1 LTKSVNRNRRTRPKS
16 SCSGR
21 WVLKLEGCC
30 EDAAPSGSIAEKAA
44 ARSLIGAAHT
54 DWVKSASAPRLC
66 SSPLPG
72 SGWWH
77 AVYRWGR
84 GSPWGHAAVSRSGA
98 SCLRG
103 NFRTNGPGARPTKS
117 WPTNPP
123 TTSEIQLSWQKEIY
137 ELQSNTNKGEDP
149 KGFQFASQCSKPQS
163 ARLPNACIH
172 PCVIAYALSDL
183 PL

>member
-1 LTKSVNRNRRTRPKS
+1 MPRR
-16 SCSGR
+16 
-21 WVLKLEGCC
+21 
-30 EDAAPSGSIAEKAA
+30 AAPSLRKLLPEALSEQRIQIGS
-44 ARSLIGAAHT
+44 SLPPRLG
-54 DWVKSASAPRLC
+54 SAPHQI
-66 SSPLPG
+66 PG

-123 TTSEIQLSWQKEIY
+123 TTSEIQLSWQRRSTSEKAIQQTKERTQKVPVCESMLKATIC
-137 ELQSNTNKGEDP
+137 K
-149 KGFQFASQCSKPQS
+149 S
-163 ARLPNACIH
+163 AKRMHAPMCHSIRH
-172 PCVIAYALSDL
+172 VRP
-183 PL
+183 